1 MSAAQSILQEL
12 HAEIGGA
19 EALLVRAE
27 GESAAGRVKFRERRG
42 QRPRHMRAPIANL
55 DAMAGFSAPICS
67 AVRSENK

>member
-27 GESAAGRVKFRERRG
+27 GESAAGRVKFRELAIDQLRAA
-42 QRPRHMRAPIANL
+42 QREIERVTKLIEDELYAPA
-55 DAMAGFSAPICS
+55 
-67 AVRSENK
+67 